1 MFEREGGQALAA
13 TTLCPSYQ
21 RGEVQRSR
29 TQQGHLPSDVIVHP
43 RGLLLADFG
52 VDWRTPKS
60 SVSRDATLRNRVNE
74 IIQVVRANPTT
85 RITISGYSDCVGRER
100 DNSVLRRGRARRVLQ
115 LLQHLA
121 GRNWVVL
128 RTRITVRAAPA
139 GEYVADNATVTGRAT
154 NRGVLIESVRDVPFE
169 PDVITAPRPD
179 TIERI
184 CRRGLELVQQQD
196 QFGIRITVHQQQR
209 IRCFLSRLCQA
220 GFDDRYLTAQGVLDY
235 NNQVYSQP
243 YYASAKQWLLPAF
256 AVRAGGLRPDRDI
269 WQTLIR
275 IDDDIIQGRHKI
287 NYFYATHGAATPIRV
302 RELRDWVANREGTR
316 DSIYWCY
323 GRHGP

>member
-1 MFEREGGQALAA
+1 MFEREGGQAQAV

-29 TQQGHLPSDVIVHP
+29 TLQGHLPSDVIEHL
-43 RGLLLADFG
+43 RGLVIADFG

-60 SVSRDATLRNRVNE
+60 SVNRDPTLRKWLNDN
-74 IIQVVRANPTT
+74 IQVARTNPSL

-100 DNSVLRRGRARRVLQ
+100 DNSFLRNGRARRVLQ
-115 LLQHLA
+115 LLQRLA
-121 GRNWVVL
+121 GRDWGVL
-128 RTRITVRAAPA
+128 RKKITVGAAPA
-139 GEYVADNATVTGRAT
+139 GDYLADNATVTGRAT
-154 NRGVLIESVRDVPFE
+154 NRAVLIESTRIVHIE
-169 PDVITAPRPD
+169 PDVITGRPQD

-184 CRRGLELVQQQD
+184 CRRGLELVQQQT
-196 QFGIRITVHQQQR
+196 QFGIRITVYQQQR

-220 GFDDRYLTAQGVLDY
+220 NFDDSYLTAQGVLDY
-235 NNQVYSQP
+235 NNRLYRQP
-243 YYASAKQWLLPAF
+243 YYANAKQWLLPAF
-256 AVRAGGLRPDRDI
+256 AIRAGGLRPDRDI

-275 IDDDIIQGRHKI
+275 IDDDIIQGRNKI

-302 RELRDWVANREGTR
+302 QELRNWVANREDTR

-323 GRHGP
+323 GKYGP